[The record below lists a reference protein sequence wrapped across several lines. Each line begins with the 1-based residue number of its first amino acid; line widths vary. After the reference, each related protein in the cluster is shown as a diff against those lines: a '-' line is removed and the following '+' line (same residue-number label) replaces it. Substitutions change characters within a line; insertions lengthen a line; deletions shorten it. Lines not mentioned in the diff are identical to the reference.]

1 MIRSFDSIRL
11 QEVDKPFIRVD
22 GFTTPKT
29 AKVTLFN
36 KAGKVI
42 DELMLGMPALDD
54 IYDSIGNS
62 IPIDLSN
69 CYLQGFSLTACR
81 KYLLKDKKE
90 KLFLND
96 FKAQSAFF
104 FSPFD
109 IDFTYALATGR
120 SFDLSGSVFIGG
132 TLNFHESE
140 FSCKE
145 VVLSELFVKVERF
158 DMTMCHFIDAIFSLK
173 NSIFS
178 GGEKDFQDIDFG
190 NGQLTFT
197 FTDFGDGDVS
207 FINARFNDGEAN
219 FKATR
224 FGAGKVD
231 FHFSR
236 FGSGNVNFERAE
248 FTDGR
253 VDFRTVEFGSGKVSF
268 NRTTFGDGHV
278 VFDGAEA
285 KGAKFSFRKTD
296 FGNEHLSLEEF
307 IAPDSSFHFERVKF
321 NHEVTFE
328 KMQAS
333 LLEIV
338 DCQFNDRVNFHVSKV
353 DNIDLSGSIIRDI
366 AEFYSHGEKPDVQV
380 LNLSGIRLLGQL
392 LIDWNDND
400 LCKLVYNQKDTTTIS
415 QKAYQFRILKENFR
429 NLGKYSDEDAA
440 YVEFKR
446 CDEEVILQSNL
457 KGSFTQK
464 IGAYPSYYFKKII
477 FDKIGLYAT
486 APARVF
492 LAILIVFFGF
502 AIFYSI
508 MISLGFGDIVS
519 TYGAK
524 NDMPVFYKSLYHS
537 GITFFTIGYGDFVPV
552 GAIRFFCGFEGFV
565 GVFLMAYF
573 TVAFVR
579 KILR

>member
-1 MIRSFDSIRL
+1 MLRSFESFEL
-11 QEVDKPFIRVD
+11 QVLKKPFVRSD
-22 GFTTPKT
+22 GFSTKES
-29 AKVTLFN
+29 AKITLFN
-36 KAGKVI
+36 KMGKEI
-42 DELMLGMPALDD
+42 DELMLGLPTLDD
-54 IYDSIGNS
+54 IYDSIGNNLY
-62 IPIDLSN
+62 IDLSN
-69 CYLQGFSLTACR
+69 CFVKGFSLTACR
-81 KYLLKDKKE
+81 RYLLKEKKSQ
-90 KLFLND
+90 LQLTGFCARN
-96 FKAQSAFF
+96 AFF
-104 FSPFD
+104 YSIFD
-109 IDFTYALATGR
+109 IDFSYARIEGNA
-120 SFDLSGSVFIGG
+120 FDL
-132 TLNFHESE
+132 LNFHESV
-140 FSCKE
+140 FNCKE
-145 VVLSELFVKVERF
+145 VNLHELFVKVERLDMVMCKF
-158 DMTMCHFIDAIFSLK
+158 DDTNFSLK
-173 NSIFS
+173 SSIFL
-178 GGEKDFQDIDFG
+178 GGEKDFQDVDFG
-190 NGQLTFT
+190 NGQLSFT

-207 FINARFNDGEAN
+207 FINARFNDGEVN

-224 FGAGKVD
+224 FGDGKVD
-231 FHFSR
+231 FHFAR
-236 FGSGNVNFERAE
+236 FGKGNVNFERAE

-268 NRTTFGDGHV
+268 NRTTFGEGFV

-296 FGNEHLSLEEF
+296 FGNEYLSLEEF
-307 IAPDSSFHFERVKF
+307 IAPDSSFHFEKVKF

-338 DCQFNDRVNFHVSKV
+338 DCQFNDRVNFHVSNV
-353 DNIDLSGSIIRDI
+353 ETIDLSGTIIRDI
-366 AEFYSHGEKPDVQV
+366 AEFYSHGEKPLVQA

-400 LCKLVYNQKDTTTIS
+400 IKNLIYNQRENTTIS
-415 QKAYQFRILKENFR
+415 QKAYQFRVLKENFR
-429 NLGKYSDEDAA
+429 NLGKYSDEDSA

-446 CDEEVILQSNL
+446 CDEEVLLESNL
-457 KGSFTQK
+457 KGDLVQK
-464 IGAYPSYYFKKII
+464 IGAYPGYYFKKIV

-492 LAILIVFFGF
+492 FSIVMVFFGF
-502 AIFYSI
+502 AFFYTI
-508 MISLGFGDIVS
+508 MISLGFGDIAS